1 MLSIELQTPS
11 GEALTGHNF
20 GDVATGTVSAALAFR
35 IVNTGDVAVSLSAW
49 IEQASTTDGELRVT
63 VAGQLITGTDA
74 ATATAIGSDP
84 LAPGASLAAEMRW
97 RNPAGSVGVPVD
109 SGVLRVRAS

>member
-1 MLSIELQTPS
+1 MLSIELQTPA
-11 GEALTGHNF
+11 GEPLTGHDF
-20 GDVATGTVSAALAFR
+20 GDVAPGTTSAALAFK

-49 IEQASTTDGELRVT
+49 IEQASSTDGEMRVT
-63 VAGQLITGTDA
+63 VAGRLVTGSDA
-74 ATATAIGSDP
+74 ATATAIGSDS

-97 RNPAGSVGVPVD
+97 RNPAGSAGVPVD

>member
-1 MLSIELQTPS
+1 MLSIELQTPA
-11 GEALTGHNF
+11 GEPLTGHNF
-20 GDVATGTVSAALAFR
+20 GDVAPGTTSAALAFL
-35 IVNTGDVAVSLSAW
+35 IKNTGDVAVSLSAW
-49 IEQASTTDGELRVT
+49 IEQASSADGEMRVT

-84 LAPGASLAAEMRW
+84 LEPGVSLAAEMRW
-97 RNPAGSVGVPVD
+97 RNPAGSVGIPVD

>member
-1 MLSIELQTPS
+1 MLSIELQTPA
-11 GEALTGHNF
+11 GEPLTGHDF
-20 GDVATGTVSAALAFR
+20 GDVAPGTTSAALSFR
-35 IVNTGDVAVSLSAW
+35 IVNTGDVAVTLSAW
-49 IEQASTTDGELRVT
+49 TEQASTTDGEMRVT
-63 VAGQLITGTDA
+63 VAGQLVTGTDA
-74 ATATAIGSDP
+74 ATATAIGGGP